1 MSTTSDYIETTHRLL
16 ERLDQ
21 TQGPNIERAA
31 DLVIQSLTHKG
42 AVYCSG
48 LGHGID
54 HDFINRAGG
63 LAAVQSF
70 TWRLDVNDPVARCLR
85 ERPLEEP
92 VDRTIEAIRLAVRAG
107 NLRRGDVMLVG
118 SVSGRTV
125 VSVELGL
132 ACRQRGI
139 KTIGFT
145 SRDYSARTPS
155 QHPSGTKLCDAVDVV
170 IDICVPYGDAGVA
183 VAGMPVTV
191 IPLSGLATVAAGWML
206 WGRVMEKMAAAG
218 DPPTVFKS
226 INSEG
231 GKEFYDQAVERYNTR
246 GY

>member
-1 MSTTSDYIETTHRLL
+1 MSTINDYIATAHRLL
-16 ERLDQ
+16 DRLAQ
-21 TQGPNIERAA
+21 TQAATIEQAA
-31 DLVIQSLTHKG
+31 DLVIHAFTNKG

-70 TWRLDVNDPVARCLR
+70 TWRLDINDPVARCLR
-85 ERPLEEP
+85 ERPADEA
-92 VDRTIEAIRLAVRAG
+92 VDRSIEAIRLAVRAG
-107 NLRRGDVMLVG
+107 NLRRGDVMLIG
-118 SVSGRTV
+118 SVSGRNAAP
-125 VSVELGL
+125 VELGL

-145 SRDYSARTPS
+145 ARDYSARTPS
-155 QHPSGTKLCDAVDVV
+155 QHPSGTKLCDAVDVA

-218 DPPTVFKS
+218 KPPTVFKS

-231 GKEFYDQAVERYNTR
+231 GKEFYDKAVERYHTQ